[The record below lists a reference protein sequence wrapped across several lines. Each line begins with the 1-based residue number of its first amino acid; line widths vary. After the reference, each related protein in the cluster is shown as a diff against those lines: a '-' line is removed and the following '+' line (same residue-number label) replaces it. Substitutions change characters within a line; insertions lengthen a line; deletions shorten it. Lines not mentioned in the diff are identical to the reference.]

1 MCCFAM
7 SALTFGQRQQRNPPR
22 DGAATDTKT
31 CPGCPG
37 MDPEVNIGHGLIL
50 WPFFHGEYGDVSVY
64 IYIHHRL
71 DGSLTNDF
79 FRGGL

>member
-1 MCCFAM
+1 MA
-7 SALTFGQRQQRNPPR
+7 PPR
-22 DGAATDTKT
+22 IRKRAWDAQGWDQ
-31 CPGCPG
+31 
-37 MDPEVNIGHGLIL
+37 EVNIGHGLIL
-50 WPFFHGEYGDVSVY
+50 WPFFHGGDVSVY